1 MPHCPYCGQE
11 MLKTDSVCPNCG
23 QAAPK
28 LPGVT
33 GPTTRR
39 TTSSLPLGEYLKT
52 GWELFKRYPGGF
64 IGFSLLYFLIQ
75 IVLTIIPLLGWVAS
89 GAVSPV
95 LLIGYFIVS
104 AKMLQGCSPHF
115 SDFFLGFRFFV
126 PLLLTGLVGELLTGI
141 GWLFLIIPGV
151 YLMVS
156 YLFATSLVVDR
167 RLDFWQAL
175 ELSRGTVN
183 PIWFGMFG
191 FFLLLV
197 LVNLLGLIALFVGL
211 LVSLPVSC
219 CAVTAA
225 YADLFGLQSDYSE
238 GFPDKFAPESEIS
251 AP

>member
-1 MPHCPYCGQE
+1 MPHCPHCGQE
-11 MLKTDSVCPNCG
+11 ILETASFCPACG
-23 QAAPK
+23 QAVPK

-64 IGFSLLYFLIQ
+64 IGFSLVYFLIQ
-75 IVLTIIPLLGWVAS
+75 IALAIIPLLGWVAR
-89 GAVSPV
+89 GAISPV

-104 AKMLQGCSPHF
+104 AKMLQGRSPQF
-115 SDFFLGFRFFV
+115 GDFFLGFRFFV
-126 PLLLTGLVGELLTGI
+126 PLLLTGVVGGTLTAI
-141 GWLFLIIPGV
+141 GTLFLIIPGV

-156 YLFATSLVVDR
+156 YVFAASLVVDR
-167 RLDFWQAL
+167 RLDFWPAL

-197 LVNLLGLIALFVGL
+197 LVNLLGVIALCVGL

-238 GFPDKFAPESEIS
+238 GFPDNLAPESEIS
-251 AP
+251 AQ